1 MQWNE
6 IIAAGH
12 PDDPQCI
19 LLTTSCEGSHLGM
32 PTQSIFHPGLHLQ
45 VYVQPYIESHMFRL
59 CTAKFKPSLLCFHH
73 TTPGQ
78 SCSHSS
84 HIHKAHPV
92 LRLITSLQSSCSRVL
107 PILASGAVQ
116 RHALCCFIE
125 AVICNPDGTP
135 SNSRI
140 ASFRDA
146 GCAARCMYAQHVC
159 TSSHT
164 TFLEE
169 IKQSSTESARIAR
182 TTRFRL
188 NIIPKASFTRTA
200 TFSCLKASKP
210 PISRCPS
217 WGCWLESFP
226 ASSYHTV
233 SAHAVSLLAYGPH
246 HMTKRRHS

>member
-1 MQWNE
+1 MGGVWNKVQWNE

-12 PDDPQCI
+12 PDYPQCI

-59 CTAKFKPSLLCFHH
+59 CTAKFEPSLLCFHH

-84 HIHKAHPV
+84 HVHEAHPV

-135 SNSRI
+135 SI
-140 ASFRDA
+140 QPY
-146 GCAARCMYAQHVC
+146 CQLPRCRLRSTLHVC
-159 TSSHT
+159 TTCVH
-164 TFLEE
+164 
-169 IKQSSTESARIAR
+169 KQPH
-182 TTRFRL
+182 
-188 NIIPKASFTRTA
+188 NISGGNQTIQHGK
-200 TFSCLKASKP
+200 C
-210 PISRCPS
+210 
-217 WGCWLESFP
+217 
-226 ASSYHTV
+226 
-233 SAHAVSLLAYGPH
+233 
-246 HMTKRRHS
+246 